1 MKRDRWK
8 SFFENPK
15 PAVSNVEPSAIQKR
29 PHRPKWLG
37 LSIIAFVLVV
47 AGAVALAQQPPKVP
61 QIGVL
66 SPGFSGV
73 SSPQLEG
80 FHQGLRELGY
90 TEGKTIVIDYRFA
103 EAKLDR
109 LPDLAAELVRLKVD
123 VILASGGT
131 PAILAAKKATITIP
145 IVFPVVGDPV
155 ALGLVDSLARP
166 GGNITG
172 FTIMTPEL
180 SGKRLEILKE
190 TVPRTRQVA
199 VLGQAGNAFTA
210 FDFKTLQA
218 PASAMGLR
226 LHHIEVRNADD
237 LENAFS
243 KMAGGKVGA
252 NVVFLQPAAVFNDNG
267 IRIAAL
273 AIKNRLPAIYDSK
286 ELPEAGVL
294 MSYGSDRVDLGR
306 RAAVYVDRILK
317 GTKPADLPVE
327 QPTKFQM
334 VINLKTAKQI
344 GLTIPHKVLARA
356 DRVIR

>member
-1 MKRDRWK
+1 MSKI
-8 SFFENPK
+8 
-15 PAVSNVEPSAIQKR
+15 V
-29 PHRPKWLG
+29 
-37 LSIIAFVLVV
+37 VLVV
-47 AGAVALAQQPPKVP
+47 VVALNLTNVHLSRAQEAKKVP

-66 SPGFSGV
+66 SPGFSGI

-80 FHQGLRELGY
+80 FRQGLRELGY
-90 TEGKTIVIDYRFA
+90 TEGKTIIIDYRFA

-109 LPDLAAELVRLKVD
+109 LTELAAEFVRLKVD

-145 IVFPVVGDPV
+145 IVFPVAGDPV
-155 ALGLVDSLARP
+155 ALGLVDSMARP

-190 TVPRTRQVA
+190 AVPKTRQVA
-199 VLGQAGNAFTA
+199 ILGQAGNAFTA
-210 FDFKTLQA
+210 FEFKTLQA
-218 PASAMGLR
+218 PASAMGLQ

-237 LENAFS
+237 LESAFS
-243 KMAGGKVGA
+243 NMVSGKVAA
-252 NVVFLQPAAVFNDNG
+252 NAVFLQPAAVVNDNG
-267 IRIAAL
+267 IRIASL

-306 RAAVYVDRILK
+306 RSAVYVDKILK
-317 GTKPADLPVE
+317 GAKPADLPVQ
-327 QPTKFQM
+327 QPTKFEF

-344 GLTIPHKVLARA
+344 GLTVPQSVLYRA
-356 DRVIR
+356 DKMIR